1 MHSFET
7 RLERLELK
15 YLVDEGTAERVR
27 RDITPYCAPDIHNP
41 TGGGMRGYGISSLY
55 LDSPALAFHQAKE
68 RGDPDRLKLRVRRY
82 DRSAIRVLEIKRR
95 VSDVISKTRAA
106 VDAAEAE
113 LAVSGGIP
121 QGDDPRECRF
131 FEDFALAV
139 AQYGARPALHVHYER
154 EAYASAVDDYARV
167 TLDRNISVQR
177 ADPASL
183 ESRAEEWLP
192 FRRFWEREE
201 REHTVVLELKCQ
213 AASVPWWIS
222 ELVRTHALAR
232 TSFSKYS
239 VGIYISGKV
248 AGHYEIA
255 RRSARVMQ

>member
-15 YLVDEGTAERVR
+15 YLVDEETAERVR
-27 RDITPYCAPDIHNP
+27 RDIEPYCAPDAHNP
-41 TGGGMRGYGISSLY
+41 TPGGQRGYGISSLY

-68 RGDPDRLKLRVRRY
+68 RGDANRLKLRIRRY
-82 DRSAIRVLEIKRR
+82 AGSAIHVLEVKRR
-95 VSDVISKTRAA
+95 VSDVISKTRAT
-106 VDAAEAE
+106 VDAAETQ
-113 LAVSGGIP
+113 LAVNGGVP
-121 QGDDPRECRF
+121 QGDDPAECQF
-131 FEDFALAV
+131 FEEFALAV
-139 AQYGARPALHVHYER
+139 AQYGARPTLHVHYER

-167 TLDRNISVQR
+167 TLDRNIAVQR
-177 ADPASL
+177 ADPGSL
-183 ESRAEEWLP
+183 EPHADGWQPL
-192 FRRFWEREE
+192 RRFWERDE

-222 ELVRTHALAR
+222 ELVRAHALAR

-239 VGIYISGKV
+239 VGIYIAGKV
-248 AGHYEIA
+248 AGQYGLA